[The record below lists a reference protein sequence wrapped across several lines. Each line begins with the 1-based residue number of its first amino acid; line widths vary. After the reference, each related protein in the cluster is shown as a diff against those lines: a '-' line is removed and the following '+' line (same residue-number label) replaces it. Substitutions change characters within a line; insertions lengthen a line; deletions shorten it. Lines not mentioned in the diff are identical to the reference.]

1 MAIATGSGACVNQPQ
16 TIPGEGGG
24 GQGGGS
30 SGSGSTV
37 DPEKARELFS
47 ALEQDLLK
55 ACGACHDIGGTAN
68 TPFLKGPDRYA
79 TIVSWPGIVVKNA
92 AESKLLTYPITGG
105 QHLGVNIDSGDNKT
119 TLLPKVKAWLE
130 EEAKGI
136 VLNQEASAGP
146 LIEPFSPILGFNAI
160 YLSPLGK
167 DFEGMAVTFSANA
180 LDATTLE
187 LDDIEVHP
195 TAKFGVHLVHPLFT
209 VYPKGREPESDPVDS
224 FSNVDQVFEAGQTG
238 ALGPGTV
245 ILTNWSTDAKLS
257 LAFETIEKI
266 DAQVDDAGT
275 PTGGCKAID
284 SFNANAAPRLKQNC
298 TSCHGGGNGSAT
310 NAVDMRNMDSDPEAA
325 CAQVKNRVNPNDP
338 PASQLFVT
346 TNPNGG
352 AAHPFKFNGNAGAFD
367 TFRTSVSM
375 WIAAEK

>member
-1 MAIATGSGACVNQPQ
+1 VAIRLNKPTRWSLWLVSAGALAMAIATGSGACVNQPQ

-195 TAKFGVHLVHPLFT
+195 TAKFGVQLVHPLFT

-245 ILTNWSTDAKLS
+245 ILTNWSTDL
-257 LAFETIEKI
+257 
-266 DAQVDDAGT
+266 
-275 PTGGCKAID
+275 
-284 SFNANAAPRLKQNC
+284 
-298 TSCHGGGNGSAT
+298 SAT
-310 NAVDMRNMDSDPEAA
+310 
-325 CAQVKNRVNPNDP
+325 QVRENRGWRP
-338 PASQLFVT
+338 SLMT
-346 TNPNGG
+346 TFYLQTTPLNCCPSLQSRLCNQGS
-352 AAHPFKFNGNAGAFD
+352 HFH
-367 TFRTSVSM
+367 
-375 WIAAEK
+375 